1 MTGPAVLRFL
11 LQSLFPLVLALLGW
25 GLDDLG
31 GFLANPARLTF
42 LALVLIG
49 GAISVL
55 VGGAAQPFRKGEQSV
70 GRQGWLVALIT
81 LVQLVLILFLA
92 FGDRRG
98 LLVLPRLESIRYIG
112 LALAILG
119 GIVRGVAVH
128 TLGKQFSAYVTLQK
142 DHELVQAGIYGVV
155 RHPIYLGFL
164 LTLPGTALV
173 FRSWL
178 VIPAF
183 LLTCFFAAFRIPQ
196 EEKLLQENFGEQFE
210 AYRRRTWR
218 LIPRVY

>member
-1 MTGPAVLRFL
+1 MAGPAVLRFL
-11 LQSLFPLVLALLGW
+11 LQSLLPLVLALLGW
-25 GLDDLG
+25 GLDDLS
-31 GFLANPARLTF
+31 GFFANPARLAF
-42 LALVLIG
+42 WALVLIG
-49 GAISVL
+49 GAISAL

-70 GRQGWLVALIT
+70 GRQGWLVALTT
-81 LVQLVLILFLA
+81 LVQLVLILFLP

-98 LLVLPRLESIRYIG
+98 LLVLPGLEFIRYVG
-112 LALAILG
+112 LALAIPG
-119 GIVRGVAVH
+119 SIVRGVAVH
-128 TLGKQFSAYVTLQK
+128 TLGKQFSAYVTLQR

-178 VIPAF
+178 MIPAF
-183 LLTCFFAAFRIPQ
+183 LLAGLFAASRIPQ

>member
-1 MTGPAVLRFL
+1 MAGPAVLRFL
-11 LQSLFPLVLALLGW
+11 LQSLLPLVLALLGW
-25 GLDDLG
+25 GYGDLR
-31 GFLANPARLTF
+31 GFFAHPARLAF
-42 LALVLIG
+42 WAMVLIG
-49 GAISVL
+49 GAISGL

-70 GRQGWLVALIT
+70 GRQGWLVALTT
-81 LVQLVLILFLA
+81 LVQLVLILFLP

-98 LLVLPRLESIRYIG
+98 LLVLPRLEFLRYIG

-119 GIVRGVAVH
+119 GVVRGVAVH
-128 TLGKQFSAYVTLQK
+128 TLGKQFSAYVTLQR
-142 DHELVQAGIYGVV
+142 DHKLVQAGIYGVV
-155 RHPIYLGFL
+155 RHPIYLSFL

-183 LLTCFFAAFRIPQ
+183 FLAGLFAAVRIPQ

-210 AYRRRTWR
+210 AYRQRTWR
-218 LIPRVY
+218 LVPRVY